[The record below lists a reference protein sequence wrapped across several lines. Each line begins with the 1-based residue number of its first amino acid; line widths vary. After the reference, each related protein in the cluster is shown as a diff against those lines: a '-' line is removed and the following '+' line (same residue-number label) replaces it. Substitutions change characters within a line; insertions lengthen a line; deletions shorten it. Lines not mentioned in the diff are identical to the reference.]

1 MQFEVEERHLE
12 EEQLLGDSGEGH
24 LEELHLEEGQLLG
37 EAWRFHPSD
46 LDRAQNHVLRDQH
59 PLNKKK
65 ERKIHI
71 QNQVANQEIHT
82 IVLRPS
88 QALISLLC
96 STPPSRPLC
105 SFL

>member
-1 MQFEVEERHLE
+1 MQLEVEERHLE
-12 EEQLLGDSGEGH
+12 EEQLLEDSGEGH

-37 EAWRFHPSD
+37 EAWRFRPSD
-46 LDRAQNHVLRDQH
+46 LDRAQNHLRDQL